1 MLNISVVVLTCNQ
14 AAYTLRLLETLTP
27 WLKNNPDSELIIV
40 DNGSTDNTSKII
52 EESGLIS
59 PSQLH
64 YIYNAKNLGVAGG
77 RNIGLRKASKDLIL
91 ILDNDTEVS
100 SEAIDGL
107 RSHIA
112 TRQNCGLCA
121 PALISPSGDI
131 QDSAKPFPGLG
142 IKIAHVLDRKGR
154 SRSEEEAMKSPHP
167 FYVIGACQMFRR
179 SIIDEI
185 GLLDEN
191 IFYGPEDAD
200 WCMRIRNAG
209 YTIDYLPQYNI
220 IHHWQRATNR
230 SPFSPLSRLH
240 LRALLYFYRKHH
252 RLF

>member
-27 WLKNNPDSELIIV
+27 WLKNNPYSELIIV

-100 SEAIDGL
+100 PAAIDGL

-142 IKIAHVLDRKGR
+142 IKIVHVLDRKGR
-154 SRSEEEAMKSPHP
+154 SRSEDEAMKSPHP

-185 GLLDEN
+185 GGFSLHPQSSTKNNN
-191 IFYGPEDAD
+191 IK
-200 WCMRIRNAG
+200 NAMPVFVASLCKPASSFVPFAAIY
-209 YTIDYLPQYNI
+209 YTGSMHQSCI
-220 IHHWQRATNR
+220 IMK
-230 SPFSPLSRLH
+230 
-240 LRALLYFYRKHH
+240 YF
-252 RLF
+252 